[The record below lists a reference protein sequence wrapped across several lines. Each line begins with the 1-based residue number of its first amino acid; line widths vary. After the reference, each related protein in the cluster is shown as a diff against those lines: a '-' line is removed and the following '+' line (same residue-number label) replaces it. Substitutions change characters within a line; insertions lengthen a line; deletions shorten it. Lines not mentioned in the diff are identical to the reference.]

1 MTSEAPVILIV
12 EDQPNDALILSE
24 AISDLG
30 DIHIAHD
37 GKKAL
42 EIARFRRPDLVLL
55 DIQMPDMNGFD
66 ICRAMKADPKL
77 CDAAILFVTSHTQSD
92 NEIMA
97 LELGGI
103 DFIQKP
109 LNIPV
114 AKAHVRAHLKLRREA
129 KRLAYYDALTG
140 LPNRALLQ
148 DRVEQALQ
156 KARRNDEKVA
166 LLLLDLDNF
175 KSINDSEGHSVGDKL
190 LQEVA
195 KRVVDSSRGI
205 DTVCR
210 PGGDEFLIL
219 LPDMR
224 RLESIGDYIERLLQ
238 NIAEP
243 IFLGDNRYDLSASV
257 GASVYPDDSGNLEA
271 LHRHADAAMY
281 QAKSEGRNR
290 YHFFSHYIEAS
301 TRARHLLESHMRRAL
316 EQGVFEAF
324 YQTQYD
330 AKRQAVCGMEALIRW
345 RRNDGQL
352 VSPAE
357 FIPLAEETGLIV
369 PIGKY
374 MLLQACSDA
383 KRLLDCGRP
392 ISVSVNISAVQF
404 REDSFLS
411 MIKATLSTTGLPPT
425 LLELEITE
433 GVLAHD
439 MAKATT
445 LLVELKRLGVRIAID
460 DFGTGYSSLTYLKQ
474 LPIDVLKIDQG
485 FIRDMLSDRSDAAI
499 IEAIVRMGQALGL
512 ALIAEGVEEQA
523 QADKL
528 LELGCHT
535 MQGYLYCRPVPFA
548 QLQQILGEGSIKVVA
563 PANAE
568 RR

>member
-30 DIHIAHD
+30 DIHVAHN
-37 GKKAL
+37 GRTAL
-42 EIARFRRPDLVLL
+42 EVARFRRPDLVLL
-55 DIQMPDMNGFD
+55 DIQIPGMNGFD
-66 ICRAMKADPKL
+66 ICRAMKSDPKL

-92 NEIMA
+92 NEIKA
-97 LELGGI
+97 LELGGV

-114 AKAHVRAHLKLRREA
+114 ARAHVRAHLNLRREA

-156 KARRNDEKVA
+156 KARRNGEKVA

-175 KSINDSEGHSVGDKL
+175 KSINDSVGHSIGDKL

-195 KRVVDSSRGI
+195 KRVVDSSHSI

-210 PGGDEFLIL
+210 PGGDELLIL
-219 LPDMR
+219 LPDIR
-224 RLESIGDYIERLLQ
+224 RLEAIGDYIERLLQ
-238 NIAEP
+238 DIAAP
-243 IFLGDNRYDLSASV
+243 IQLDSGRYDLSASV
-257 GASVYPDDSGNLEA
+257 GVSVYPDDSDNLES

-281 QAKSEGRNR
+281 LAKSEGRNR
-290 YHFFSHYIEAS
+290 YHFFSSNIETS

-324 YQTQYD
+324 YQTKFD
-330 AKRQAVCGMEALIRW
+330 ASRQAICGMEALVRW
-345 RRNDGQL
+345 RNGEGKL

-357 FIPLAEETGLIV
+357 FIPVAEETGLIV

-374 MLLQACSDA
+374 MLLQACTDA
-383 KRLLDCGRP
+383 RRLLDQGMP

-404 REDSFLS
+404 REESFLAMVKS
-411 MIKATLSTTGLPPT
+411 TLSRTGLPPT

-439 MAKATT
+439 MAKAAV
-445 LLVELKRLGVRIAID
+445 LLAELKKLGVGIAID
-460 DFGTGYSSLTYLKQ
+460 DFGTGYSSLAYLKQ

-499 IEAIVRMGQALGL
+499 IEAIIRMGQALGL
-512 ALIAEGVEEQA
+512 GLVAEGVEQQA
-523 QADKL
+523 QVDRL
-528 LELGCHT
+528 LELGCRT
-535 MQGYLYCRPVPFA
+535 MQGYLYCRPMPFA
-548 QLQQILGEGSIKVVA
+548 QLEQLLGSDATRLVVDG
-563 PANAE
+563 NQC
-568 RR
+568 